1 MYLLIV
7 DGVKKLESLN
17 ESVILKEAG
26 ELASAYYNNGE
37 IRNIKICKVF

>member
-17 ESVILKEAG
+17 ESVLLKEAG
-26 ELASAYYNNGE
+26 KSAFAY
-37 IRNIKICKVF
+37 